1 LFLRRPPLSPPCA
14 PHHSP
19 PPSLYLLAVRDPRWG
34 RNIESAGEDP
44 FGSGEYARYFVQGF
58 EHAKETPYPL
68 QASACCKHFV
78 GAWVDGQ
85 VVACGS
91 ARCERVPLTS
101 LPFPSPLPS
110 PLCVANELDGWNHTD
125 RYHIDVFVPQQDLTD
140 TYLVP
145 FQKCVEEGEASGIMC
160 R

>member
-1 LFLRRPPLSPPCA
+1 VPT
-14 PHHSP
+14 HSL

-78 GAWVDGQ
+78 GAWDDGQ
-85 VVACGS
+85 VVAWCRIVRRLAVRGG
-91 ARCERVPLTS
+91 RPQRVPLTYVPS
-101 LPFPSPLPS
+101 SFPT
-110 PLCVANELDGWNHTD
+110 LCVANELDGWNGTD
-125 RYHIDVFVPQQDLTD
+125 RHHIDVFVPQQDLTD